1 MRTPCSP
8 SVLPFTCLLALGA
21 SLLPAPGLR
30 AQQGEPA
37 GKEAAATQEAPAPR
51 RGRQGGQ
58 GQGQGQRRR
67 QPIVIEAGT
76 VHPASGP
83 AIEDGVVVIRG
94 NRIVAVGKKGEVEIP
109 EGAATRSYP
118 TGHVYPGLVDAE
130 TDAYTDPALRGEGN
144 LDAGLELRLDL
155 RAQNER
161 DDALAAA
168 GITTAY
174 VTVRSPAQLRGQGA
188 IVRPRA
194 QGFDFWPEKD
204 AAAVQ
209 MRLTNGPTP
218 SHALQRLAQF
228 EGASKMFEG
237 LDDYRKA
244 KKDYT
249 EALLKYEKD
258 FQEYLDYHEKK
269 KGSGEAKPGEAAGT
283 PANRPA
289 GATPEG
295 APRVPGRG
303 RRGTPPGGGGGDGK
317 AAEEAASAPVPVAP
331 EKAEAFENALL
342 ALIEAASA
350 TTPETA
356 PQDPPQGRIPPR
368 QGPSGQGPGGQP
380 GQPQQGQPAKE
391 EGPKRPTYPKKPN
404 EDPTKEALLRVLD
417 GELALRVEAHRP
429 DEVRAALA
437 MQKEHEIPLLVIEQA
452 YGAAD
457 AAATIAAQGA
467 MVVLTEVLP
476 GRMPKVYESFDVPA
490 VPAALQRAG
499 ASFAIASGAG
509 RRASCLRLMA
519 ATAIAGG
526 LDADAALRAIT
537 LTPAEILGV
546 AKDTGSLTAGK
557 FADVLVTDRS
567 LFASDSHVLLVL
579 SQGRTEFEA
588 K

>member
-1 MRTPCSP
+1 MRTPCLP

-21 SLLPAPGLR
+21 SLLPAPRLCG
-30 AQQGEPA
+30 QQGETE
-37 GKEAAATQEAPAPR
+37 GKEAATSQEAPAARGRQGGP
-51 RGRQGGQ
+51 GRQGGQ
-58 GQGQGQRRR
+58 GGQGQRRR

-83 AIEDGVVVIRG
+83 AIENGVVVIRG

-109 EGAATRSYP
+109 EGAAVRSYP

-144 LDAGLELRLDL
+144 LDAGIELRLDL
-155 RAQNER
+155 RAQNDR

-168 GITTAY
+168 GVTTAY

-194 QGFDFWPEKD
+194 VGFDFWPEKD
-204 AAAVQ
+204 ATAVQ
-209 MRLTNGPTP
+209 MRLTNGPGP

-228 EGASKMFEG
+228 EATSKLFEG

-269 KGSGEAKPGEAAGT
+269 KGSGEAKAGEGTAA
-283 PANRPA
+283 PA
-289 GATPEG
+289 GRPTGAAPEG
-295 APRVPGRG
+295 APRVPGRT
-303 RRGTPPGGGGGDGK
+303 RRVPPTPGGDGK
-317 AAEEAASAPVPVAP
+317 AAEPGAGLVPIAL
-331 EKAEAFENALL
+331 EKAEAFEKALL
-342 ALIEAASA
+342 AMIDAAVS
-350 TTPETA
+350 TA
-356 PQDPPQGRIPPR
+356 PQDPPEGRIPPR
-368 QGPSGQGPGGQP
+368 QGQPGQGPGGQP
-380 GQPQQGQPAKE
+380 GQPAQGQPAKE
-391 EGPKRPTYPKKPN
+391 EGPKRPTYPKKPG

-417 GELALRVEAHRP
+417 GDLALRVEAHRP
-429 DEVRAALA
+429 DEVRAALL
-437 MQKEHEIPLLVIEQA
+437 MQKQHEIPLLAIEQA

-457 AAATIAAQGA
+457 AAATIASQGA

-476 GRMPKVYESFDVPA
+476 GRLPKVYESFDLTA
-490 VPAALQRAG
+490 LPAALQRAG
-499 ASFAIASGAG
+499 VSFAIASGAA
-509 RRASCLRLMA
+509 RRASCLPLMA